1 MTKHNIGE
9 VERVLRVIL
18 GIFAMLLGFLFI
30 QGVAGIILGVLG
42 LIAFLTGVVGLGCA
56 FVLLRK
62 EELPQ
67 PQEPASPEGG
77 EEQTV
82 ECESVQGGSDVC
94 R

>member
-1 MTKHNIGE
+1 VTKHNIGE
-9 VERVLRVIL
+9 VERILRVIL

-42 LIAFLTGVVGLGCA
+42 LIAFLTGVVGWCGIY
-56 FVLLRK
+56 VLLGK

-82 ECESVQGGSDVC
+82 EYESGQGGSDVS
-94 R
+94 